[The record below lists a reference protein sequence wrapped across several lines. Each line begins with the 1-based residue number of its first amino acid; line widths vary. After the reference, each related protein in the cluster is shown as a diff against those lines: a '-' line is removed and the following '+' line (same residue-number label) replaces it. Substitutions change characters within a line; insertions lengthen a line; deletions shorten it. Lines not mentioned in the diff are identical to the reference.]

1 MDKETK
7 LRIHNITAKAA
18 LKFGSEAWALKKRE
32 EQRLEAAQM
41 NFSRHLLG
49 ITKLHKEKNQ
59 CIREKNRSTEYS
71 NGNKTIPEKV
81 ATTRTQDGHK

>member
-7 LRIHNITAKAA
+7 LRIHNITVKAA
-18 LKFGSEAWALKKRE
+18 LKFGSEAWILKKRE

-41 NFSRHLLG
+41 KFLRHLLG

-59 CIREKNRSTEYS
+59 CIRKKTGAQSK
-71 NGNKTIPEKV
+71 GNKTIPEKV
-81 ATTRTQDGHK
+81 ATTRAEDRHV